1 MSSRR
6 AASSGISQ
14 LSRLSAL
21 AALLGVLSP
30 ACASSTTQSG
40 GAAGSS
46 DGKSG
51 AAGALAG
58 SVNGGASA
66 GAGTSSG
73 AGTAGSNAAG
83 AFGAGT
89 GGQGAAGASAGAGT
103 LSGGAAGVASGGASG
118 AALGGASNAGSS
130 SAGDGAG
137 GTAHAGKWKIM
148 PLGDSTTAATC
159 VRARLWQR
167 LSAANKTN
175 VDFVGTEKS
184 TGCSDSVPANFDQD
198 NEGHSCY
205 IVSNLVNVGAKPS
218 CANLD
223 YASNSTDLAKWF
235 DGQMPDIVL
244 MHFGTNDVWNGYA
257 PEMILPAYK
266 AVLDKLRMQN
276 PRLKLFVAQIIPLKP
291 DAGKNYDLIVR
302 TLNAAIPKWASDNAT
317 SASPIVVVDQFTNY
331 DVATDN
337 QPDGVHPNPTGSD
350 KIAKN
355 WFDAIQ
361 ALL

>member
-1 MSSRR
+1 
-6 AASSGISQ
+6 
-14 LSRLSAL
+14 
-21 AALLGVLSP
+21 VLSP
-30 ACASSTTQSG
+30 ACSTSSTQTG
-40 GAAGSS
+40 GTAGSS

-51 AAGALAG
+51 AAGAIAG
-58 SVNGGASA
+58 SANRGASA
-66 GAGTSSG
+66 GADTSSG

-83 AFGAGT
+83 ASGAGT
-89 GGQGAAGASAGAGT
+89 GGQGAAGASAEAGT
-103 LSGGAAGVASGGASG
+103 LSGGAAGAASGGASG
-118 AALGGASNAGSS
+118 AAPGASSAGSS
-130 SAGDGAG
+130 SAGSGAG
-137 GTAHAGKWKIM
+137 GTAQAGKWKIM

-218 CANLD
+218 CANPD

-317 SASPIVVVDQFTNY
+317 GSSPIVVVDQFTNY

-337 QPDGVHPNPTGSD
+337 QADGVHPNPTGSD